1 MSPVTSNSY
10 KYDTIAMEGLT
21 REEMENDQPE
31 NKKNVITKVQKFIQD
46 GCGCSCRLS
55 GIQCSSQFV
64 QETILKN
71 LYNCLELTHTELDSV
86 VLANIQAFMVIEG
99 TREKRKRNPSFAF
112 LYQSCQLQ
120 CTTHLILH
128 SRYIFQ
134 VIRCSWD
141 QFTSRHRINVQ
152 FLV

>member
-1 MSPVTSNSY
+1 
-10 KYDTIAMEGLT
+10 MEGLT

-64 QETILKN
+64 QETILTN
-71 LYNCLELTHTELDSV
+71 LYNCLEMTHAELDSV
-86 VLANIQAFMVIEG
+86 VLANIQAFMAIEG

-112 LYQSCQLQ
+112 LYQLRPL
-120 CTTHLILH
+120 CTVHVRTC
-128 SRYIFQ
+128 F
-134 VIRCSWD
+134 
-141 QFTSRHRINVQ
+141 
-152 FLV
+152 